1 MRKHCDY
8 SHDTFFNDDI
18 RGDLDEKMKQLE
30 NIVQEINTKNE
41 EKLRNLENEIIEKID
56 AKQKEFKSFYVK
68 KNKEFERKCYQE
80 MGQTRL

>member
-8 SHDTFFNDDI
+8 SHDTFVNDDI

-30 NIVQEINTKNE
+30 NIVLEINTKNE

-56 AKQKEFKSFYVK
+56 TKQKEFKSFYVK
-68 KNKEFERKCYQE
+68 KNKEFERKFYQE